1 MQLNYTLVYRV
12 SILVILAFLVGEISG
27 ALRQGTLIQSSATIV
42 IIVGAVTAIAEGAM
56 AIVLLVTA
64 HIEGS
69 SFLWRELISITS
81 I

>member
-1 MQLNYTLVYRV
+1 MQLNYTFLYRV
-12 SILVILAFLVGEISG
+12 SILAILAFLVGAISG
-27 ALRQGTLIQSSATIV
+27 ALREGTLIQSSATIV

-69 SFLWRELISITS
+69 SFLWRESTSITS